1 MPRVRRSTTGQPQEM
16 SDTDGSDNHWIED
29 SLSHVRELSNH
40 VAELSTLMGI
50 STLLSSEGPL
60 PQGLEAVCRL
70 SAEICRAQV
79 CFIHLADGEDDL
91 VCVAR
96 HTPSDDLKYAWEG
109 IARIY
114 GRKATQKGQMVLCS
128 NLLLNSEDQREGR
141 ASRMGGICA
150 VPLKG
155 KTRLVGAIGVGYAG
169 THRFSAREKDILHAV
184 AAQVAVAVERS
195 WLFDQ
200 LEDQLARA
208 NSLRQVATHIASN
221 LDLDLVLDSI
231 INHASKLLAAE
242 YSAIFL
248 KDQGSD
254 VSNRPEGLGGERGQ
268 LHCCTVQ
275 LEDGPLERVVRQAI
289 ESGKPAIAQGIAAHS
304 TYKPLE
310 DLKPNEYRVA
320 LAVPLLSQQ
329 EVLGALAFCYLE
341 KRRFDDSDIS
351 LAQDFAGQ
359 AALAIQ
365 NARLYREAM
374 DNKLSLEAAINQI
387 TNHGICL
394 MDEKL
399 NITFA
404 NPATYWLLGVSP
416 RKGRMPLEQWSLLV
430 KKGLADG
437 IELDQVIERITSHPE
452 ETVGVTLEARSP
464 GDTPKQLFL
473 LSLPFRQSNGTI
485 KGRINLLEEG
495 E

>member
-1 MPRVRRSTTGQPQEM
+1 MPRIRRSTTEQPQEV
-16 SDTDGSDNHWIED
+16 TDAGGSDNHWIED

-96 HTPSDDLKYAWEG
+96 HTPSDDLQYAWEG

-114 GRKATQKGQMVLCS
+114 GRKATQKGQMILCS
-128 NLLLNSEDQREGR
+128 NLLLNSGGQQEGDK
-141 ASRMGGICA
+141 SRMGGICA
-150 VPLKG
+150 VPLRG

-169 THRFSAREKDILHAV
+169 THRFTAREKDILSAV

-231 INHASKLLAAE
+231 VSHASKLLAAE

-248 KDQGSD
+248 RDRISEKSD
-254 VSNRPEGLGGERGQ
+254 NPEGLGGERGQ
-268 LHCCTVQ
+268 IHCRSFQ
-275 LEDGPLERVVRQAI
+275 LEDGPLERVVRQAM
-289 ESGKPAIAQGIAAHS
+289 ESGKPAIAQGKPQYSPH
-304 TYKPLE
+304 KPLDE
-310 DLKPNEYRVA
+310 LKPSEYRVA
-320 LAVPLLSQQ
+320 LAVPLLSQR

-341 KRRFDDSDIS
+341 RRRFDDSDVS

-365 NARLYREAM
+365 NARLYQEAM
-374 DNKLSLEAAINQI
+374 ENKLSLEAAIDQI
-387 TNHGICL
+387 NNHGISL

-404 NPATYWLLGVSP
+404 NPATYWLLGVNP
-416 RKGRMPLEQWSLLV
+416 RKGRMSLEQWGKVV
-430 KKGLADG
+430 KKGLVDAH
-437 IELDQVIERITSHPE
+437 EFDQLIERIITHPE
-452 ETVGVTLEARSP
+452 ETVGAKLAARGP
-464 GDTPKQLFL
+464 GDTPKRLYL
-473 LSLPFRQSNGTI
+473 LSLPFRQSDGTI
-485 KGRINLLEEG
+485 RGRVNLLEEG
-495 E
+495 